1 MKKILT
7 LVFILLLMSSCRSLT
22 NKGRSVN
29 SAEKYVKSGNYYEAV
44 TEFSNALMNDP
55 DYKPAIEGLNSTYGE
70 AIKKQEDKAAN
81 LRTNG
86 SLIDYAN
93 EVEKIVL
100 LYKNV
105 SRLRPETFALLNFKI
120 ETNDVKQWTS
130 ETSKAYYEAGKN
142 YTPRQTT
149 FDYKI
154 ISKLYK
160 KSYDYNPRYADV
172 FDKYKESKELA
183 MQKVVY
189 FEIKKE
195 YNYFNVGNL
204 LSSKIF
210 GLISGDSDINQFTSF
225 INGDKLNLDKLNLV
239 SKALTEGELKEK
251 NYLLDLEIS
260 SINFIKPKT
269 TTNYINKTWYEVK
282 KNVNGIIK
290 TEVILYMPKTQE
302 AGATYTEKKYTEIS
316 NNKEISVKMSFN
328 YNLID
333 LKTKVSVKQGVITEE
348 FKDSHTAVMY
358 IGEAN
363 PNEKPIQDRE
373 LMSDFSMIEKV
384 SEKVAD
390 KFKNELKTILQ

>member
-1 MKKILT
+1 MKKVLT

-44 TEFSNALMNDP
+44 MEFTNALMNDP
-55 DYKPAIEGLNSTYGE
+55 DYKPAIEGLNATYGE
-70 AIKKQEDKAAN
+70 AITKQRDKTAN
-81 LRTNG
+81 LKVNG

-105 SRLRPETFALLNFKI
+105 SRLRPETFVLLNFRI
-120 ETNDVKQWTS
+120 EPNDVKQWTS
-130 ETSKAYYEAGKN
+130 EASKAYYEAGKN

-160 KSYDYNPRYADV
+160 KSYDYNPKYADV
-172 FDKYKESKELA
+172 FDKYKESRELA

-204 LSSKIF
+204 LNSKIF
-210 GLISGDSDINQFTSF
+210 GLISGDSEINQFTSF
-225 INGDKLNLDKLNLV
+225 INGDNLNLDKKNLL
-239 SKALTEGELKEK
+239 SKNFTEEELKEK
-251 NYLLDLEIS
+251 NYLLDLDIS
-260 SINFIKPKT
+260 NINFIKPKII
-269 TTNYINKTWYEVK
+269 TNYTSKKWYEVK
-282 KNVNGIIK
+282 KNVNGVIK

-302 AGATYTEKKYTEIS
+302 TGATYTEKKYTEIS

-333 LKTKVSVKQGVITEE
+333 LRTKASVKQGIITEE
-348 FKDSHTAVMY
+348 FKDSHTAVIY
-358 IGEAN
+358 IGDVN
-363 PNEKPIQDRE
+363 PNEKPIPDRE
-373 LMSDFSMIEKV
+373 LMSDFNMIEKV